1 MSDKGGMK
9 VLSALVNNFK
19 TTAYQKPEDIF
30 IDDFAKNIIDKVFN
44 QLSIIFPAWK
54 YNWKS
59 DDPLHPDKI
68 LEAAKMEWTKAFN
81 ENDIRTEAQIKLG
94 FAKARKSESDFLP
107 NCGKFISWCK
117 PTPEDLG
124 YPSEQEALKKC
135 ISYNANKKLNIES
148 YANPVII
155 ELAGRIDWWIM
166 TNPKLS
172 DKHFRETYMSL
183 INSGWESPQEYESA
197 RLETSNVVKD
207 RMSPQ
212 QTKDAKNRHLE
223 IIKGIKRKIKLN
235 NKVVK

>member
-1 MSDKGGMK
+1 MTYS
-9 VLSALVNNFK
+9 
-19 TTAYQKPEDIF
+19 KPKSMQDLAINLNIIEHKEKPIVVDA
-30 IDDFAKNIIDKVFN
+30 FAKNIINKVFN
-44 QLSIIFPAWK
+44 ELALILPAWK
-54 YNWKS
+54 YAWKS
-59 DDPLHPDKI
+59 DNPQNPDEV
-68 LEAAKMEWTKAFN
+68 LNAAKQQWTKAFV
-81 ENDIRTEAQIKLG
+81 ENNICTLEQIKLG
-94 FAKARKSESDFLP
+94 FAKARSYESDFVP
-107 NCGKFISWCK
+107 SCGKFISWCK

-166 TNPKLS
+166 TNPKIS

-183 INSGWESPQEYESA
+183 INSGWESPQEFESA
-197 RLETSNVVKD
+197 RLETSSIIKD

-212 QTKDAKNRHLE
+212 QVEDAKNRHLE

-235 NKVVK
+235 NKGVK

>member
-1 MSDKGGMK
+1 MNDKGGMK

-30 IDDFAKNIIDKVFN
+30 IDEFAKNIIDKVFN

-107 NCGKFISWCK
+107 SCGKFISWCK

-124 YPSEQEALKKC
+124 YQSEQEALKKC
-135 ISYNANKKLNIES
+135 ISYNANKKLNIDS

-172 DKHFRETYMSL
+172 DKHFKETYMSL
-183 INSGWESPQEYESA
+183 INSGWESPQEFESA
-197 RLETSNVVKD
+197 RLETLNIVKD

-212 QTKDAKNRHLE
+212 QVEDAKNRHLE

-235 NKVVK
+235 GKGVK